1 MYPTSHSFSM
11 VFMSNPS
18 NFSPSSHI
26 LPTPST
32 SHISEIL
39 TLDSDSPPDSPAQ
52 AEETTTPSSSSIT
65 TMVLQRSPDQ
75 QVRF

>member
-39 TLDSDSPPDSPAQ
+39 TLDSPPDSPAQ
-52 AEETTTPSSSSIT
+52 VEETTPSPSSIT

-75 QVRF
+75 KVRF

>member
-11 VFMSNPS
+11 AFMSNPS

-39 TLDSDSPPDSPAQ
+39 TLDSPPDSPAQ
-52 AEETTTPSSSSIT
+52 AEEATAPSSSSIT
-65 TMVLQRSPDQ
+65 TMVLHRSPDQ